1 MPQERARLDS
11 AGVSPWQEKS
21 ASTAVCGRWPV
32 SIAVVG
38 GGVAGIA
45 TAIALARQG
54 IAVEVFEQAGADE
67 AVGAGIQIGPNAA
80 RALQAIGAYEAV
92 VARSTIPGGLV
103 IRNGATGAT
112 LAAMAFGRSFEDR
125 FGMPYRVAHRA
136 DLLAALLA
144 TANRLAGITLHYGS
158 RVTAVAA
165 DDGGRHRL
173 QLADGSEH
181 RFPALIGA
189 DGIRSTVRAHLL
201 RDGPPVAS
209 GHRLYRALLD
219 AASLPPAIAENAVAL
234 YLLEDA
240 HVVTYPLAGGRIVN
254 VVVVMAGNGD
264 GAEWSVPVE
273 RAEVLCG
280 HERRAPM
287 LDALIAAAPG
297 WTRWMG
303 ADRPPAAR
311 WGEGAATLVG
321 DAAHPALPF
330 LAQGAAMA
338 LEDAAVL
345 GRLAG
350 DGCVGA
356 DAFRRYEQQRQA
368 RTAQLTL
375 AARRQG
381 AVYHQSGGLGMMRD
395 LVLKHAPQSWLMG
408 RLEWLYSWH
417 PPADVNVA

>member
-1 MPQERARLDS
+1 M
-11 AGVSPWQEKS
+11 
-21 ASTAVCGRWPV
+21 
-32 SIAVVG
+32 VG
-38 GGVAGIA
+38 GGIAGIA
-45 TAIALARQG
+45 TAIALARHG
-54 IAVEVFEQAGADE
+54 LAVEVFEQAGAAE

-92 VARSTIPGGLV
+92 AARSSTPSGLV
-103 IRNGATGAT
+103 IRDGATGAT
-112 LAAMAFGRSFEDR
+112 LAAVAFGRQFEAR

-144 TANRLAGITLHYGS
+144 TASRITGITVHYGS
-158 RVTAVAA
+158 QVTAVAA
-165 DDGGRHRL
+165 DGGGHRL

-181 RFPALIGA
+181 RSPALIGA
-189 DGIRSTVRAHLL
+189 DGIRSAVRAHLL

-219 AASLPPAIAENAVAL
+219 AASLPPAMAEDTVAL
-234 YLLEDA
+234 YLLDGA
-240 HVVTYPLAGGRIVN
+240 HVVAYPLAGGRIVN

-264 GAEWSVPVE
+264 GAEWSIPVE
-273 RAEVLCG
+273 RAEVLRG

-311 WGEGAATLVG
+311 WGEGSATLVG

-350 DGCVGA
+350 DGCIGA

-368 RTAQLTL
+368 RTARLTL

-381 AVYHQSGGLGMMRD
+381 AVYHQSGWLRTMRD
-395 LVLKHAPQSWLMG
+395 LVLQRAPRSWLIG

-417 PPADVNVA
+417 PPAGID